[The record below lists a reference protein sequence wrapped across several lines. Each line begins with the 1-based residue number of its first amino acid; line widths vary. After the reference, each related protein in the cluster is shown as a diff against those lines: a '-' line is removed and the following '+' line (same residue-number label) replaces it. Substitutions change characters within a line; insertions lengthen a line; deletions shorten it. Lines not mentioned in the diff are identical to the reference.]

1 MVPHM
6 TVGSALWIAK
16 PVECELE
23 ATVYHYVHFFF
34 MVRVFSAKF
43 VLNILYFYHIEM
55 VLWVFL
61 FNNTT

>member
-23 ATVYHYVHFFF
+23 ATVYHYVHFF
-34 MVRVFSAKF
+34 MVRVFSAKL
-43 VLNILYFYHIEM
+43 VLNILYYCHIDM
-55 VLWVFL
+55 VLCFL

>member
-23 ATVYHYVHFFF
+23 AIVYHYVRFF
-34 MVRVFSAKF
+34 MVRVFSAKR
-43 VLNILYFYHIEM
+43 VLNILYYCHIDM
-55 VLWVFL
+55 VLCFFV
-61 FNNTT
+61 